1 VQLIVLFSLQG
12 QMAIEIDETTLVIT
26 VILAIVIGIVCGQYL
41 TKKEKVKV
49 DAPQEP
55 PKAPKEVVSVT
66 PKMRLKKRVK
76 VESESSGDLTASA
89 GIATTTGVLTP
100 AGGRSDSDKINIA
113 RQLSNDVSGPAQ
125 LRPIID
131 NATSLLYDI
140 VGMKGSGTSDYGKR
154 PWELVRTGPSSHF
167 WLSSSKDDGVLLR
180 GTSLAASDA
189 KDVYY
194 WLMKQNECIGIE
206 SIAISSD
213 LLYHTE
219 DRKTSVH
226 RLRCKSGSITSW
238 VRDFVIINNIS
249 EKPDGTVVIVSQT
262 LSDEYIQLIKK
273 QQNNSIID
281 ASSTTSTTKLS
292 GSSRSVRGILYC
304 SGYILRP
311 LKAGE
316 GTGCEISYG
325 CHLDF
330 KGSKS
335 LNSGKMDALMCH
347 MQSTMDKLQF
357 GQISTA
363 DLNARASS
371 MDNLDAAMGSPTTLK
386 KTLTSQS
393 AGNSTRNSE
402 SSNGVCDRN
411 AAGGEVGR
419 LNITQQ
425 DLDIDEEQQEELM
438 KAAKGAMQT
447 LRQLNDSADKLAGA
461 QNKPNKPSGAG
472 FSNNSAWDTFFESDG
487 ITVSECNNGI
497 DPVGPIQAQCTI
509 NASPSVVRKLLRD
522 NPHAIDSLLEGRT
535 ILAALDTPGSAYT
548 ERSERHITYVQWLA
562 YASIWPVGA
571 RDFLVVTSED
581 YFDVVNNTGFV
592 IASTSVDHICE
603 EEEVLED
610 GGRPSVAC
618 KLTTDKYSRSCLR
631 LAGYVGK
638 MNANG
643 GTDLKIFVDM
653 ELVSY
658 IPAWLLQVLAQYG
671 LSEMMK
677 RIRIATSGAA
687 IISSATKPVGEG
699 GNGTRTA
706 IATAVDKSAA
716 DAVLSAP
723 YQIERVLT
731 HIHNKEER
739 IRKYVTT
746 NKLADGALPEEF
758 KGSVAGGAAASAVP
772 AGASSPGRG
781 QAALAASP
789 KLTGGKSAI
798 PALSADKHR
807 SHSPG
812 GDVPA
817 TPAPAEEHAEE
828 HLSPLHKLSFKVA
841 KEAIPIFKCYVGLES
856 RDDLKFEFVEK
867 LNKSGISVCIS
878 PVANSQWVAMNA
890 KTTIQNCTKAQLLK
904 LLSDDTRIGE
914 YDDMFDGHSVR
925 DLTSPYL
932 ILPYLTLP
940 VLLLFSHAV
949 IIACRCAIGQDSDE

>member
-1 VQLIVLFSLQG
+1 
-12 QMAIEIDETTLVIT
+12 MAIEIDEYTLVVT
-26 VILAIVIGIVCGQYL
+26 VILAIIIGIVCGKL
-41 TKKEKVKV
+41 FTSTPAKVKVKV
-49 DAPQEP
+49 DEP
-55 PKAPKEVVSVT
+55 EIKKTEIKDVVNIT
-66 PKMRLKKRVK
+66 PKMRLKRRAKAT
-76 VESESSGDLTASA
+76 ESESAGEVAGVSSSSLSA
-89 GIATTTGVLTP
+89 GTSSDGCDGDRTP
-100 AGGRSDSDKINIA
+100 
-113 RQLSNDVSGPAQ
+113 RQLSNDKSGVAQ

-140 VGMKGSGTSDYGKR
+140 VGIKGSGTSDYGKR

-238 VRDFVIINNIS
+238 VRDFVVINNIS

-273 QQNNSIID
+273 QENNSIID
-281 ASSTTSTTKLS
+281 ASSSSSNAKLS
-292 GSSRSVRGILYC
+292 TGSRSVRGILYC

-311 LKAGE
+311 LKPGE

-335 LNSGKMDALMCH
+335 LNSAKMDALMCH

-357 GQISTA
+357 GAIGKA
-363 DLNARASS
+363 ER
-371 MDNLDAAMGSPTTLK
+371 MDRDNSVDSQMDVMPQSPTAIK
-386 KTLTSQS
+386 KSQHQQLV
-393 AGNSTRNSE
+393 AGAGSNNSNASRNSD
-402 SSNGVCDRN
+402 SSSGERSS
-411 AAGGEVGR
+411 GGEVR

-425 DLDIDEEQQEELM
+425 DLDIDDVQQEELL
-438 KAAKGAMQT
+438 KAAKDAMQT
-447 LRQLNDSADKLAGA
+447 LRQLNDSADAVAAA
-461 QNKPNKPSGAG
+461 QNIPNGAG
-472 FSNNSAWDTFFESDG
+472 FSSNSAWDTFFESDG

-497 DPVGPIQAQCTI
+497 NPVGPIQAQCTI

-535 ILAALDTPGSAYT
+535 VLAALDTPESAHSQ
-548 ERSERHITYVQWLA
+548 RSDRHITYVQWLA
-562 YASIWPVGA
+562 YASMWPVGA

-603 EEEVLED
+603 EEELND
-610 GGRPSVAC
+610 DAGRPSVAS

-677 RIRIATSGAA
+677 RIRTATSGTA
-687 IISSATKPVGEG
+687 IISSATKPVSDG
-699 GNGTRTA
+699 GGGTRTA

-731 HIHNKEER
+731 HIQNKEER
-739 IRKYVTT
+739 IRKFVST
-746 NKLADGALPEEF
+746 NKLADGAVPDDFAGDVAAAGTVPKAPGGQTPLSSP
-758 KGSVAGGAAASAVP
+758 KGGVKGLTIGMPAGGES
-772 AGASSPGRG
+772 
-781 QAALAASP
+781 
-789 KLTGGKSAI
+789 
-798 PALSADKHR
+798 
-807 SHSPG
+807 
-812 GDVPA
+812 
-817 TPAPAEEHAEE
+817 TPAPTPQATPKPPATAEGATEVTDEPPA
-828 HLSPLHKLSFKVA
+828 SPLHALSFKVA
-841 KEAIPIFKCYVGLES
+841 KEAVPLLKCYVGLDS
-856 RDDLKFEFVEK
+856 REDLKFEFVEK
-867 LNKSGISVCIS
+867 LSKSGIVVCVS
-878 PVANSQWVAMNA
+878 PVPNSTWVAMRA
-890 KTTIQNCTKAQLLK
+890 KTTIQNCTKDKLLK
-904 LLSDDTRIGE
+904 LLCDDARIGE
-914 YDDMFDGHSVR
+914 YDDMFDGFSVSNEEFR
-925 DLTSPYL
+925 
-932 ILPYLTLP
+932 IC
-940 VLLLFSHAV
+940 F
-949 IIACRCAIGQDSDE
+949 